1 MVKKTLAVALAISF
15 ASLLAMVPSAYAKR
29 GADDVV
35 PEPQQIEQE
44 KVAKRGADDVV
55 PEPQQIEQEKV
66 G

>member
-15 ASLLAMVPSAYAKR
+15 ASLLAMVPSAYAR

-35 PEPQQIEQE
+35 PQPPQIEQE
-44 KVAKRGADDVV
+44 H
-55 PEPQQIEQEKV
+55 V

>member
-15 ASLLAMVPSAYAKR
+15 ASLLAMVPSAHAKK

-35 PEPQQIEQE
+35 PQ
-44 KVAKRGADDVV
+44 
-55 PEPQQIEQEKV
+55 PQQIEQEKV